1 MYCYGQHQTLIYFP
15 TRRSSALAGGA
26 SLTTSAL
33 KYGDKVTCTIT
44 NHRKARLEVVKKLDP
59 AADNGTFNLQIDS
72 ATKKPDAGNNDTT
85 GFLNVSNGVHSVGEV
100 NGTSSPNTL
109 ADYDSEISCTDNTTN
124 KIGRA
129 SCREREEVR

>member
-72 ATKKPDAGNNDTT
+72 ATKKPDAGNNEMR
-85 GFLNVSNGVHSVGEV
+85 GFQNVTQGIQWDGMLY
-100 NGTSSPNTL
+100 G
-109 ADYDSEISCTDNTTN
+109 
-124 KIGRA
+124 GR
-129 SCREREEVR
+129 